1 MADACYDEF
10 RNGILGNG
18 THAQPDLDTN
28 DIRVGLRDEGVT
40 AVNLSTN
47 VDIADVTSSWVAHG
61 GGDTPLSTVLASLTV
76 GSAGVGAFDH
86 ADETLTAVTGN
97 QFESIDYVDYA
108 TAVDATSP
116 LLWNIDGWT
125 GLPLTPNG
133 GDVILAPAAG
143 GVFQITAS

>member
-1 MADACYDEF
+1 MADGVYDEF

-40 AVNLSTN
+40 AINLTTQ
-47 VDIADVTSSWVAHG
+47 VDLADVTSAHV
-61 GGDTPLSTVLASLTV
+61 DVTDALAGKTV
-76 GSAGVGAFDH
+76 GTAGTGAFDH
-86 ADETLTAVTGN
+86 TDETITAVSGATV
-97 QFESIDYVDYA
+97 ESLDYFDYA
-108 TAVDATSP
+108 TATDATSP
-116 LLWNIDGWT
+116 LMWNIDGWT

-143 GVFQITAS
+143 GVFSIAGA